1 MLIFMYICSLV
12 ILILTTIIPFIYIT
26 FTQTN
31 DTDLTSSSSI
41 YEGEFYG
48 LHPAEARSSAYI
60 IRTLHKDFDPVSGS
74 SSALMQ
80 AALGSVDLPTGVAEA
95 LSSLEMLSS
104 IDAHPVLPNGQRYQ
118 KTSLKHPRT
127 QQKDSMFVPGSS
139 NTVTF
144 GRSRTAP
151 TTTSNTSKHHSSST
165 TGLNTTGVNKKSHT
179 NTIAVRSTMVAPR
192 SRETMKGPT
201 VFENI
206 KKQSAT
212 DKQLQFTR

>member
-1 MLIFMYICSLV
+1 M
-12 ILILTTIIPFIYIT
+12 
-26 FTQTN
+26 
-31 DTDLTSSSSI
+31 
-41 YEGEFYG
+41 
-48 LHPAEARSSAYI
+48 
-60 IRTLHKDFDPVSGS
+60 SGS

-127 QQKDSMFVPGSS
+127 QQKDAMFVPGSSS

-151 TTTSNTSKHHSSST
+151 TTTTTSNTSKHHSSST

>member
-1 MLIFMYICSLV
+1 M
-12 ILILTTIIPFIYIT
+12 
-26 FTQTN
+26 
-31 DTDLTSSSSI
+31 
-41 YEGEFYG
+41 
-48 LHPAEARSSAYI
+48 
-60 IRTLHKDFDPVSGS
+60 SGS

-151 TTTSNTSKHHSSST
+151 TTTSNIPVYSTSSMFLQTSAPLPLSAMERATGTLTTPTTTQEEDQQGQEQSKEGLQNPDDEEAEFDFSQAGNRDYLTSKRPRRELIQSGFNANSIENNNNDTILIEEEEVLFDSNQQE
-165 TGLNTTGVNKKSHT
+165 NTRNT
-179 NTIAVRSTMVAPR
+179 NLS
-192 SRETMKGPT
+192 
-201 VFENI
+201 
-206 KKQSAT
+206 
-212 DKQLQFTR
+212 